1 MGNGTL
7 PRQARTAPPAGTS
20 DAPRATGEAARAT
33 GETPRATGETPRAT
47 GEAPQAER
55 GKTMRL
61 LRTARGDVIRVEVAD
76 SFLRRFCGLMLRRAL
91 PADGGLLLAPC
102 ASIHMCFMRF
112 AIDAVYLD
120 DDCRILKIAPHLLP
134 WLGLSCCR
142 GAWGCL
148 ELPAGAAARL
158 GLAVGER
165 LSADA

>member
-20 DAPRATGEAARAT
+20 ETMQATGEAPLATGDAMRAT
-33 GETPRATGETPRAT
+33 GET
-47 GEAPQAER
+47 PQAER

-61 LRTARGDVIRVEVAD
+61 LRTTRGDIIRVEVAD
-76 SFLRRFCGLMLRRAL
+76 SFLRRFRGLMLRRAL

-112 AIDAVYLD
+112 AIDAVFLD

-158 GLAVGER
+158 GLTVGER
-165 LSADA
+165 LSEDV

>member
-7 PRQARTAPPAGTS
+7 PRQVRTAPPAGTS

-33 GETPRATGETPRAT
+33 GETPRATGEAPRAT

-76 SFLRRFCGLMLRRAL
+76 SFLRRFRGLMLRRAL

-112 AIDAVYLD
+112 AIDAVYVD
-120 DDCRILKIAPHLLP
+120 KDFTIQKIARHLRPWIGCSWCPGAHGVIELP
-134 WLGLSCCR
+134 SGTAEALGLER
-142 GAWGCL
+142 GQKL
-148 ELPAGAAARL
+148 VPTT
-158 GLAVGER
+158 
-165 LSADA
+165 

>member
-7 PRQARTAPPAGTS
+7 PRQVRTAPPAGTS
-20 DAPRATGEAARAT
+20 DAPRATGEAA
-33 GETPRATGETPRAT
+33 RATGETPRAT